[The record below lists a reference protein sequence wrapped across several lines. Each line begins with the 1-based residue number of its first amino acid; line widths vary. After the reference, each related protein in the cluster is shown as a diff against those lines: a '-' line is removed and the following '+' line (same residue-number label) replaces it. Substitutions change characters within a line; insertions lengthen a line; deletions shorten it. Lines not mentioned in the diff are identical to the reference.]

1 MEYSQCDGMRMGI
14 KRRVTVQPR
23 LIVLGKAK
31 CSIVVREGQCEI
43 VGNGCGMKNL
53 LAQRNAEARY
63 T

>member
-1 MEYSQCDGMRMGI
+1 MRMGI